1 MRILVCEFVT
11 GGGMPAGDAIPSGLA
26 HEGDLMLHALVE
38 DLLDVPGIEV
48 VVTRD
53 ARLRPMPSR
62 VHSIAVGCPEEAWA
76 LWEDLARSVDAV
88 WPIAPETGGVLER
101 MSWLIEVSS
110 CRLFNSRPD
119 AVAIA
124 ASKAA
129 TAATLSAAGV
139 PVVPV
144 WRADDM
150 DEPPGGGPWVVKPDD
165 GVGCMETRLLHDS
178 DAWARWRASSER
190 AGFVLQPFV
199 PGTPASL
206 SMLCRDGQA
215 WLLTVNRQHVELS
228 GSSFVYRGGIV
239 GGRASSPDLHDLAQ
253 RVAAAMPGLFGYVGV
268 DFIATA
274 QGPLVLEVNP
284 RLTTSYVGVRRAT
297 GVNVAAAV
305 LGLLHEP
312 PTPPPPVGRIAPVPL
327 HLEPMGWETAD

>member
-11 GGGMPAGDAIPSGLA
+11 GGGMPADEAIPGGLA
-26 HEGDLMLHALVE
+26 HEGDLMLRALVD
-38 DLLDVPGIEV
+38 DLLDIPGTDV

-53 ARLRPMPSR
+53 ARLTPMPPP
-62 VHSIAVGCPEEAWA
+62 VHSITVGTPEDAWA
-76 LWEDLARSVDAV
+76 VWEDLTRSVEAV
-88 WPIAPETGGVLER
+88 WPVAPETGGALER
-101 MSWLIEVSS
+101 ISRLVEVSG
-110 CRLFNSRPD
+110 CRLFNSRAD

-129 TAATLSAAGV
+129 TAAALSAAGV
-139 PVVPV
+139 PVVPI
-144 WRADDM
+144 WRAGDM
-150 DEPPGGGPWVVKPDD
+150 DGPPGGGPWVVKPDD
-165 GVGCMETRLLHDS
+165 GAGCMETRLLHDR
-178 DAWARWRASSER
+178 DAWARWRAGSER
-190 AGFVLQPFV
+190 AGFVVQPFV

-239 GGRASSPDLHDLAQ
+239 GSGASSPDLHDLAR

-274 QGPLVLEVNP
+274 QGSLVLEVNP

-297 GVNVAAAV
+297 GINVAAAV

-312 PTPPPPVGRIAPVPL
+312 PMPPPPVGRIAPVPL
-327 HLEPMGWETAD
+327 HLEPAGWETAD